1 MNPMRRS
8 ASHGLSGAG
17 VRLLVTACL
26 CMLAA
31 AMHAAPADQKEDFDV
46 GHFVFEHIQDAHSWH
61 ICKAGGKDIAIPL
74 PVLVYSRQ
82 TGWHAFMS
90 SRLGHGADWEGFFIP
105 EEGDD
110 AGKLFER
117 QPDGSALRPALDLS
131 ITKNVCAIFI
141 SIALLLGIFL
151 TMARVCAGRRG
162 KAPKGLQNMM
172 ETVILFI
179 RDEVAIPSIGK
190 EKYEAYMPYLLTIF
204 FFILINNLMGL
215 LPVFPGGAN
224 VTGNI
229 AVTLSLAL
237 FTFLMTNIKSTKTY
251 WKDIVNTPGAPVW
264 LKLPIPIM
272 PVVEIIGIFT
282 KPFVLMVRLFANI
295 TAGHMVIMTFFSL
308 IFVFGIMHAWLG
320 YAVASVSIAFTIFM
334 TFLEMLVAFIQ
345 AYVFTALSAVYF
357 GMSAAEEEAHS
368 H

>member
-1 MNPMRRS
+1 MNPMHRS
-8 ASHGLSGAG
+8 SSYGLSGASI
-17 VRLLVTACL
+17 RLLLTAGL

-31 AMHAAPADQKEDFDV
+31 VMYAAPGEKEESFDV
-46 GHFVFEHIQDAHSWH
+46 GQFVFEHIQDAHSWH
-61 ICKAGGKDIAIPL
+61 ICKIGGKDIAIPL
-74 PVLVYSRQ
+74 PVLVYSKQ

-90 SRLGHGADWEGFFIP
+90 SRLREGAEWKGFFIE
-105 EEGDD
+105 EEGDE
-110 AGKLFER
+110 AGKLLER
-117 QPDGSALRPALDLS
+117 LPDGSTHRPGLDLS

-141 SIALLLGIFL
+141 SIALLLAIFL
-151 TMARVCAGRRG
+151 SMARVCAGRRG

-204 FFILINNLMGL
+204 FFILVNNLMGL
-215 LPVFPGGAN
+215 LPIFPGGAN

-308 IFVFGIMHAWLG
+308 IFVFGIIRAWLG
-320 YAVASVSIAFTIFM
+320 FAVASVSIAFTIFM
-334 TFLEMLVAFIQ
+334 TFLELLVAFIQ

-357 GMSAAEEEAHS
+357 GMSAIEEETH
-368 H
+368 

>member
-1 MNPMRRS
+1 MNPMHRS
-8 ASHGLSGAG
+8 SSYGLSGASI
-17 VRLLVTACL
+17 RLLLTAGL

-31 AMHAAPADQKEDFDV
+31 VMYAAPGEKEESFDV
-46 GHFVFEHIQDAHSWH
+46 GQFVFEHIQDAHSWH
-61 ICKAGGKDIAIPL
+61 ICKIGGKDIAIPL
-74 PVLVYSRQ
+74 PVLVYSKQ

-90 SRLGHGADWEGFFIP
+90 SRLREGAEWKGFFIE
-105 EEGDD
+105 EEGDE
-110 AGKLFER
+110 AGKLLER
-117 QPDGSALRPALDLS
+117 LPDGSTHRPGLDLS

-141 SIALLLGIFL
+141 SIALLLAIFL
-151 TMARVCAGRRG
+151 SMARVCAGRRG

-204 FFILINNLMGL
+204 FFILVNNLMGL
-215 LPVFPGGAN
+215 LPIFPGGAN

-264 LKLPIPIM
+264 LKLPIHAGRRDHRHLHQTFCAHGPAFRQHYGGAYGHHDLFQPDFRIRHHTCVARFRRRLRVDCLHHFHDI
-272 PVVEIIGIFT
+272 PRITCGLHPSLCVHSAFG
-282 KPFVLMVRLFANI
+282 RLFRD
-295 TAGHMVIMTFFSL
+295 
-308 IFVFGIMHAWLG
+308 
-320 YAVASVSIAFTIFM
+320 VS
-334 TFLEMLVAFIQ
+334 
-345 AYVFTALSAVYF
+345 
-357 GMSAAEEEAHS
+357 H
-368 H
+368 